1 MNYQEMLEECQRLN
15 KLPRKSSNPKDDVF
29 YVVAPTDHKNLNEYK
44 KRLFDEKSSINP
56 PDNIYKVKYQ
66 DANPLP
72 PNPIVSNPPPSF
84 VTRPPPL
91 PVVEQSSLLPVQP
104 LLHFIPRPPTLE
116 PALQIQHFVHRP
128 EQPVVHLA

>member
-66 DANPLP
+66 DEKV
-72 PNPIVSNPPPSF
+72 IIYTVGVSYK
-84 VTRPPPL
+84 L
-91 PVVEQSSLLPVQP
+91 GALHSLDFKPYKSK
-104 LLHFIPRPPTLE
+104 
-116 PALQIQHFVHRP
+116 
-128 EQPVVHLA
+128 